1 MVLDVKFKLKVWYAE
16 YDVLGNCNMVYTVV
30 ESGANFITASSVFG
44 LTLSCVFNLC
54 NEFVILNS
62 NILYM

>member
-1 MVLDVKFKLKVWYAE
+1 
-16 YDVLGNCNMVYTVV
+16 MVYTVV